1 MKKLLAIMLSM
12 LMLVSM
18 VACAAS
24 TPTEPAEAPEAPA
37 APAANAQPADTQK
50 DVNLRMWTFLDPAN
64 PTNARAEVLADLI
77 AEFEAANPGVTITV
91 EPQDYTMLSS
101 KFFAAHQTGEAPDI
115 IMIMPVDLGEA
126 MSIGCLEPLEN
137 MFMSEWSEDQI
148 ADYSNAIFNSTD
160 DAGLHYC
167 FPMFMNLYS
176 IMYRSDLFAEKG
188 IEPNFATW
196 QDLFEAAK
204 ALTYVDANGNQIYGL
219 GSAYSLETTEPQNYL
234 SLSLISQDGSMFTED
249 GRPNNWAGAVGQEA
263 LQTQIDMIDE
273 WGITPASAVSISY
286 EELYNNFEA
295 GQYAMIFTSSVR
307 VPTVQGLTTFDP
319 SYVQLMPYPEDDLA
333 VLAGWCLGVW
343 SGSEN
348 KDLAGQFVEMCASA
362 EADEQWVTRASQIP
376 MRTSTLQN
384 NAEFFTL
391 PENAWLAT
399 AAEIKA
405 NTSWVFP
412 TAFTTTGVNEDIQN
426 AMLLAYVDGYGV
438 EDALKQVEEDFVE
451 RNTER

>member
-1 MKKLLAIMLSM
+1 MKKLLTVLLAM

-18 VACAAS
+18 TACAA
-24 TPTEPAEAPEAPA
+24 TTPAETKEVAGAEVETEA
-37 APAANAQPADTQK
+37 ADVQK

-77 AEFEAANPGVTITV
+77 AEFEAANPGVTVTV

-137 MFMSEWSEDQI
+137 MFMSEWSEAEI

-176 IMYRSDLFAEKG
+176 IMYRSDLFEAKG
-188 IEPNFATW
+188 IEPNFETW
-196 QDLFEAAK
+196 EELFEAAK
-204 ALTYVDANGNQIYGL
+204 ELTYVDENGNQIYGL
-219 GSAYSLETTEPQNYL
+219 GSAYSLETTEPQNFL
-234 SLSLISQDGSMFTED
+234 SLSLISQEGSMFTED
-249 GRPNNWAGAVGQEA
+249 GQPNNWSGEVGQAA

-295 GQYAMIFTSSVR
+295 GQYAMMFTSSVR

-348 KDLAGQFVEMCASA
+348 KDLAGQFIELCASA
-362 EADEQWVTRASQIP
+362 EADEQWVTRATQIP
-376 MRTSTLQN
+376 MRTSTLEN
-384 NAEFFTL
+384 NAEFFAK

-399 AAEIKA
+399 AAQIKA

-426 AMLLAYVDGYGV
+426 AMLLAYVDGYSV
-438 EDALKQVEEDFVE
+438 EDALKQVEEDFID
-451 RNTER
+451 RNTAR